1 MKKYCTKYDRTPSIS
16 YILQK
21 ALENPDTEKVAEE
34 MGGIAIPVV
43 PIREDIN
50 LEIDEESNH
59 QESINEMNDIEEP
72 GILQPEEN
80 KVTVDDSG
88 ASVRPVI
95 ALRDNDDLNDILI

>member
-1 MKKYCTKYDRTPSIS
+1 
-16 YILQK
+16 
-21 ALENPDTEKVAEE
+21 

-50 LEIDEESNH
+50 LEIDEESNY
-59 QESINEMNDIEEP
+59 QENDNELNDNDEP

-80 KVTVDDSG
+80 QVTVDDSG

-95 ALRDNDDLNDILI
+95 ALRDDDELDDILI